1 MAENKIN
8 LAYIIEAI
16 NKATLK
22 QEEVYTAK
30 QIVDNEIM
38 QCENV
43 LQDDETEALSRRE
56 FQGKLQ
62 ILRKLKNRL

>member
-1 MAENKIN
+1 MAESKIN
-8 LAYIIEAI
+8 LAYIIMATSTG
-16 NKATLK
+16 TLK
-22 QEEVYTAK
+22 EEEVYTAK

-56 FQGKLQ
+56 FQAKLQ

>member
-8 LAYIIEAI
+8 LAYIIMATGTG
-16 NKATLK
+16 TLK
-22 QEEVYTAK
+22 EEEVYTAK